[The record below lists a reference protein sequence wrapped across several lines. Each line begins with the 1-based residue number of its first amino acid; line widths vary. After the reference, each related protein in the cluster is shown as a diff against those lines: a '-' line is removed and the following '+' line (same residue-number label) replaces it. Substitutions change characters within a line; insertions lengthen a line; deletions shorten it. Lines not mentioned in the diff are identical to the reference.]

1 MHGILSRILLMT
13 TASLL
18 LAACSGPKGPSDE
31 ERLADRAALSEILR
45 PEPKRPNPY
54 DNCLDSMPD
63 GCRKMHI
70 NYLGATLGRVFNDS
84 NHVQLAAARRI
95 GIRPVKTVSDIWQPD
110 KPIRK
115 IESCEYYL
123 VDELTHSMPYL
134 VGEAACLL
142 DDIGRAFHDSLQSRG
157 GGAYRLKIT
166 SVLRTPA
173 SVARLRRRNVNAVEM
188 STHLY
193 GTTFDISYAKFICD
207 NDSLP
212 RSQEDL
218 KNLLGEVLFDLKQA
232 ERCYIKYERK
242 QGCFHITARPP
253 KQAIDNNSTISTL

>member
-1 MHGILSRILLMT
+1 MHGSLRRILLL
-13 TASLL
+13 TAATLL
-18 LAACSGPKGPSDE
+18 LTACSGPEGPTE
-31 ERLADRAALSEILR
+31 AERLADRAALSEMLR

-54 DNCLDSMPD
+54 DSCLDSMPD

-70 NYLGATLGRVFNDS
+70 NYLGGTLGRVFNDS
-84 NHVQLAAARRI
+84 NHVQLAAARLI
-95 GIRPVKTVSDIWQPD
+95 GIRPVQTMADIWQPD
-110 KPIRK
+110 RPLRR

-134 VGEAACLL
+134 VEEAAGLL
-142 DDIGRAFHDSLQSRG
+142 DDIGQAFHDSLQSRG

-173 SVARLRRRNVNAVEM
+173 SVARLRRRNANAVEE

-218 KNLLGEVLFDLKQA
+218 KNLLGEVLYDLKQA

-242 QGCFHITARPP
+242 QACFHITARPP
-253 KQAIDNNSTISTL
+253 H